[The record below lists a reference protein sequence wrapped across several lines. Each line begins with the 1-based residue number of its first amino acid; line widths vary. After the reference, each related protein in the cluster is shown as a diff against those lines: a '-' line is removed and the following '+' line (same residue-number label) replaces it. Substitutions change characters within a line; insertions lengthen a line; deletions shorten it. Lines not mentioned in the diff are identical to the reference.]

1 VKGEIGEHEPGRGMK
16 TAAKTIGFL
25 YSGYRKKINGR
36 AKKIAALP
44 EKRKGENEL
53 W

>member
-25 YSGYRKKINGR
+25 YSGYRKKNKR
-36 AKKIAALP
+36 PRKKNSSAAGKT
-44 EKRKGENEL
+44 KRRE
-53 W
+53 